1 MVTGNDLAKANDL
14 TPTEEHEIERGIL
27 LTSLEV
33 AKAWARSNSLWPL
46 GFGLACCAIEMM
58 EAGASHYDLDRFGII
73 FRASPR
79 QSDVMIVAGTVTK
92 KMAPVVTR
100 LYEQMSEPKWVIA
113 MGACAISGG
122 PYINSYSVVK
132 GVDKLIPVDVYVPG
146 CPATPASLIHGLNL
160 LQEKIRHEAKYGK
173 RVPIDHD

>member
-1 MVTGNDLAKANDL
+1 MVENNQIDNNQL
-14 TPTEEHEIERGIL
+14 TPEEEEAIERGIL

-33 AKAWARSNSLWPL
+33 IKGWARKNSMWPL

-58 EAGASHYDLDRFGII
+58 DTGASYYDLDRFGII
-73 FRASPR
+73 FRSSPR
-79 QSDVMIVAGTVTK
+79 QADVMIVAGTVTK

-100 LYEQMSEPKWVIA
+100 LYEQMAEPKWVVA

-122 PYINSYSVVK
+122 PYVNSYSVVN

-146 CPATPASLIHGLNL
+146 CPASPASLLHGLTL
-160 LQEKIRHEAKYGK
+160 LQDKIAHEARHGK
-173 RVPIDHD
+173 GVPIDHE

>member
-1 MVTGNDLAKANDL
+1 MVENNQLDNDQLTLEEEELA
-14 TPTEEHEIERGIL
+14 ERGIL

-33 AKAWARSNSLWPL
+33 IKGWARKNSMWPL

-58 EAGASHYDLDRFGII
+58 DTGAPYYDLDRFGII
-73 FRASPR
+73 FRSSPR
-79 QSDVMIVAGTVTK
+79 QADVMIVAGTVTK

-100 LYEQMSEPKWVIA
+100 LYEQMSEPKWVVA

-132 GVDKLIPVDVYVPG
+132 GVDKLIPVDVYIPG
-146 CPATPASLIHGLNL
+146 CPATPASLLHGLIL
-160 LQEKIRHEAKYGK
+160 LQDKIAHEARYGEG
-173 RVPIDHD
+173 VPMDHD